1 MDNSLRPIRI
11 EANDGF
17 HMGSHDIEL
26 ISRTDPSTYHDAF
39 GANSFKTVAEG
50 QYDDDMYAHINNNMN
65 FYLGIALIFTLLV
78 VIWIKNIANV

>member
-17 HMGSHDIEL
+17 HMGSNDIEL

-50 QYDDDMYAHINNNMN
+50 QYDNDM
-65 FYLGIALIFTLLV
+65 
-78 VIWIKNIANV
+78 